1 MNTPHLCVAEILK
14 IQIIAGS
21 RQSDVFY
28 IITCITKYWTVKDI
42 NLNQITLTGPTL
54 GLI

>member
-1 MNTPHLCVAEILK
+1 MDTPHLCQAEILK
-14 IQIIAGS
+14 IQIMAS
-21 RQSDVFY
+21 SCQSDVFH
-28 IITCITKYWTVKDI
+28 IVTCNTKYWTVKDI